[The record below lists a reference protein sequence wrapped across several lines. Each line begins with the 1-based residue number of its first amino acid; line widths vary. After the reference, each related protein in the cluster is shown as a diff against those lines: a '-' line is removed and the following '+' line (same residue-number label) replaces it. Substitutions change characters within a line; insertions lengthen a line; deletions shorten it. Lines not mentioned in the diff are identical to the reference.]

1 MLSRTEINL
10 IAKRVAEL
18 IHLKS
23 DELLTAKQCAE
34 WLGISMKALYAR
46 VCRGQIP
53 YHKRHDVLHFSKIE
67 VTAYYLND
75 NKPRRETADYKS
87 DK

>member
-34 WLGISMKALYAR
+34 WLRISMKALYAR

-53 YHKRHDVLHFSKIE
+53 YHKRHDVLHFSKK
-67 VTAYYLND
+67 T
-75 NKPRRETADYKS
+75 R
-87 DK
+87 